1 MAGVLPFHLVVTST
15 KLQGVKRNK
24 KQKKNCAGYIG
35 NRIKERKGE

>member
-24 KQKKNCAGYIG
+24 KKNCAGYIG